1 MREIATKKITDA
13 VSQLCIEANYYLPD
27 DVIEALKKAKEKEVS
42 PVGRAVLDEIFEN
55 LRIAREEKLPICQD
69 CGTSVFLI
77 ELGQDV
83 HITEGSFYDA
93 INNGVRKGYKE
104 GYLRKSMTYDP
115 VLTRANTGDNTP
127 AVIHTDIVPGD
138 KIKICFCPKGGGC
151 ENMSTLKMMSPAEGM
166 EVVKK
171 FVVDF
176 VQEASGNPC
185 PPSIIGVGI
194 GGTFE
199 KAAFLAKKAVLRS
212 PLGTPHPD
220 ERYAKVENDLL
231 EEINKLGIGPMGFG
245 GRITALA
252 VHIETHPAHVALM
265 PVAVNINCH
274 AARQKTV
281 II

>member
-1 MREIATKKITDA
+1 MTGG
-13 VSQLCIEANYYLPD
+13 N
-27 DVIEALKKAKEKEVS
+27 
-42 PVGRAVLDEIFEN
+42 
-55 LRIAREEKLPICQD
+55 
-69 CGTSVFLI
+69 
-77 ELGQDV
+77 
-83 HITEGSFYDA
+83 FYDA

-127 AVIHTDIVPGD
+127 AVIHTEIVPGD
-138 KIKICFCPKGGGC
+138 KIKILFCPKGGGC

-166 EVVKK
+166 EGVKK

-176 VQEASGNPC
+176 VKGANGNPC
-185 PPSIIGVGI
+185 PPTIIGVGI

-220 ERYAKVENDLL
+220 ERYAKVENELL

-245 GRITALA
+245 GRTTALA

>member
-1 MREIATKKITDA
+1 MD
-13 VSQLCIEANYYLPD
+13 ANYYLPD
-27 DVIEALKKAKEKEVS
+27 DVTEALKKAKEKEVS

-83 HITEGSFYDA
+83 HITGGNFYDA
-93 INNGVRKGYKE
+93 INDGVRKGYKE

-127 AVIHTDIVPGD
+127 AVVHTDIVPGD

-151 ENMSTLKMMSPAEGM
+151 ENMSTLKMMTPAEGM
-166 EVVKK
+166 EGVKK

-185 PPSIIGVGI
+185 PPSIVGVGI

-199 KAAFLAKKAVLRS
+199 TSAFLAKKAVLRS

-220 ERYAKVENDLL
+220 ERYAKVENELL
-231 EEINKLGIGPMGFG
+231 EEINRLGIGPMGFG

-252 VHIETHPAHVALM
+252 VHIEIHPAHVALM

-274 AARQKTV
+274 AVRQKTV

>member
-13 VSQLCIEANYYLPD
+13 VAQLCIEANYYLPD
-27 DVIEALKKAKEKEVS
+27 DVTEALKKAKEKEVS
-42 PVGRAVLDEIFEN
+42 PVGKAVLDEIFEN

-127 AVIHTDIVPGD
+127 AVIHTEIVPGD

-151 ENMSTLKMMSPAEGM
+151 ENMSTLKMMTPAEGM
-166 EVVKK
+166 EGVKK

-185 PPSIIGVGI
+185 PPSIVGVGI

-199 KAAFLAKKAVLRS
+199 TSAFLAKKAVLRS

-220 ERYAKVENDLL
+220 ERYAKVENELL
-231 EEINKLGIGPMGFG
+231 EEINRLGIGPMGFG

-252 VHIETHPAHVALM
+252 VHIEIHPAHVALM
-265 PVAVNINCH
+265 PVAININCH

-281 II
+281 VI